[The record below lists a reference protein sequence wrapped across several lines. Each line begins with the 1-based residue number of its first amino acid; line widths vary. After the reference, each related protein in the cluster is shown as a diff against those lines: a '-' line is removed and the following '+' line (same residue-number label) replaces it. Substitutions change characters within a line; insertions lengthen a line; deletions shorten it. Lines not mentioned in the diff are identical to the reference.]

1 MFLNK
6 SSELVE
12 LVESPFCFN
21 TIDDKLGLACKNA
34 NHPLSVAALFV
45 PLNYFIMENKK
56 LNPFDLNRTEYA
68 ELLGITPN
76 AVRMRM
82 RHGKLKED
90 YKFENGKYIF
100 KAPQRE
106 RVNYG
111 QTTGHLTTPKK
122 IYNRGNHYKAN
133 YPNEAFRLHNER
145 KMLNAVNERDPNFIN
160 NYQEIKAKYTQDKAK
175 EKIEQQR
182 QQQRSSVRKYGSP
195 IFSESNK
202 GYDDLRYH
210 NGRADESQPDKFRA
224 TNRGKNIN
232 WEKKY
237 Y

>member
-1 MFLNK
+1 M
-6 SSELVE
+6 
-12 LVESPFCFN
+12 
-21 TIDDKLGLACKNA
+21 D
-34 NHPLSVAALFV
+34 HPGSVATIFIT
-45 PLNYFIMENKK
+45 LNMKNEK
-56 LNPFDLNRTEYA
+56 LNPFDLNRKEYA
-68 ELLGITPN
+68 ELLGISPN
-76 AVRMRM
+76 AVRMKQR
-82 RHGKLKED
+82 RGQLEGE

-100 KAPQRE
+100 RAPQRV

-111 QTTGHLTTPKK
+111 QTTGPLTAPKK

-133 YPNEAFRLHNER
+133 YPNNAFRLHNER
-145 KMLNAVNERDPNFIN
+145 KMLNAVNERDPDFIN
-160 NYQEIKAKYTQDKAK
+160 NYQDIKAKYTQDKAK
-175 EKIEQQR
+175 EQIEKQR
-182 QQQRSSVRKYGSP
+182 QQQQSSVRKYGSP

-210 NGRADESQPDKFRA
+210 NGRADESQPNKFRA

>member
-1 MFLNK
+1 M
-6 SSELVE
+6 
-12 LVESPFCFN
+12 
-21 TIDDKLGLACKNA
+21 KN
-34 NHPLSVAALFV
+34 
-45 PLNYFIMENKK
+45 EK
-56 LNPFDLNRTEYA
+56 LNPFDLNRKEYA
-68 ELLGITPN
+68 ELLGISPN
-76 AVRMRM
+76 AVRMKQR
-82 RHGKLKED
+82 RGQLEGE

-100 KAPQRE
+100 RAPQRV
-106 RVNYG
+106 RANYG
-111 QTTGHLTTPKK
+111 QTTGHLTAPKK
-122 IYNRGNHYKAN
+122 VYNRGNHYKAN
-133 YPNEAFRLHNER
+133 YPNNAFRLHNER
-145 KMLNAVNERDPNFIN
+145 KMLNAVNERDPDFIN

-175 EKIEQQR
+175 EKIEKQR
-182 QQQRSSVRKYGSP
+182 QQQSSVRKYGSP

>member
-6 SSELVE
+6 YSELVE

-45 PLNYFIMENKK
+45 PLNYFDMENKK

-100 KAPQRE
+100 RAPQRA
-106 RVNYG
+106 RDYQG
-111 QTTGHLTTPKK
+111 IDRHSLTAPKK
-122 IYNRGNHYKAN
+122 KIINRGNHYKAN
-133 YPNEAFRLHNER
+133 YPNEAFRKHNEM
-145 KMLNAVNERDPNFIN
+145 KMLAKLKHNVDPEVQDLLPEAVEL
-160 NYQEIKAKYTQDKAK
+160 AKQKK
-175 EKIEQQR
+175 REQQ
-182 QQQRSSVRKYGSP
+182 QSTINAARSKNYGMG
-195 IFSESNK
+195 IFNESNK

-210 NGRADESQPDKFRA
+210 NGRAHETQPNKFRA